1 MSQPC
6 HEEEDLVQ
14 IHGTQPVTH
23 RHRAADPVFSLVREA
38 LVTIESTVGGG
49 WEEF

>member
-6 HEEEDLVQ
+6 HEEDLVQ
-14 IHGTQPVTH
+14 MIHGTQPVTR

-38 LVTIESTVGGG
+38 LVTIESTVSGG